1 MLYCTFESYAK
12 FSRLTLHN
20 NQSQEFAYQKR
31 KRYVE
36 KFLGFCQF
44 QYRIY
49 INVIATICLKSR
61 TIVKVWHVRSHPTF
75 KKKGKHL
82 YTHTFKL
89 KKKKCLMQLH
99 SHILSGISYQILLLY
114 QKQHFMNGIPI
125 ILWKKKH
132 VKMYYVC
139 FRLGNTKKT
148 FMYVTIKKKI
158 ATLIMSQI
166 NLRQKVF

>member
-1 MLYCTFESYAK
+1 
-12 FSRLTLHN
+12 
-20 NQSQEFAYQKR
+20 
-31 KRYVE
+31 
-36 KFLGFCQF
+36 
-44 QYRIY
+44 
-49 INVIATICLKSR
+49 
-61 TIVKVWHVRSHPTF
+61 
-75 KKKGKHL
+75 
-82 YTHTFKL
+82 
-89 KKKKCLMQLH
+89 MQLH
-99 SHILSGISYQILLLY
+99 SQILSGISYQILLLY

-125 ILWKKKH
+125 ILGKKNH

>member
-31 KRYVE
+31 KRYVK

-75 KKKGKHL
+75 EKKGKHL

-89 KKKKCLMQLH
+89 KKEVFNAIAFSYSKWY
-99 SHILSGISYQILLLY
+99 ILSNITTLSKATFHEWYFNHPL
-114 QKQHFMNGIPI
+114 
-125 ILWKKKH
+125 KKKH

>member
-75 KKKGKHL
+75 KKKGEHL

-89 KKKKCLMQLH
+89 KKEVFNAIAFSNSKWY
-99 SHILSGISYQILLLY
+99 ILSILLLY
-114 QKQHFMNGIPI
+114 QKQHFMNGISI

-148 FMYVTIKKKI
+148 FMYVIIKKKI

-166 NLRQKVF
+166 NLR

>member
-89 KKKKCLMQLH
+89 KKEVFNAIAFSNSKWY
-99 SHILSGISYQILLLY
+99 ILSILLLY

-166 NLRQKVF
+166 NLR

>member
-1 MLYCTFESYAK
+1 
-12 FSRLTLHN
+12 
-20 NQSQEFAYQKR
+20 
-31 KRYVE
+31 
-36 KFLGFCQF
+36 
-44 QYRIY
+44 
-49 INVIATICLKSR
+49 
-61 TIVKVWHVRSHPTF
+61 
-75 KKKGKHL
+75 
-82 YTHTFKL
+82 
-89 KKKKCLMQLH
+89 MQLH

-114 QKQHFMNGIPI
+114 QKQHFMNGISI

-132 VKMYYVC
+132 VKMHYVC

>member
-1 MLYCTFESYAK
+1 MLYCTSESYAK

-89 KKKKCLMQLH
+89 KKEELMQLH
-99 SHILSGISYQILLLY
+99 SQILSGISYQILLLY

-125 ILWKKKH
+125 ILG
-132 VKMYYVC
+132 
-139 FRLGNTKKT
+139 RKKT
-148 FMYVTIKKKI
+148 CKNV
-158 ATLIMSQI
+158 
-166 NLRQKVF
+166 LRLF

>member
-1 MLYCTFESYAK
+1 
-12 FSRLTLHN
+12 
-20 NQSQEFAYQKR
+20 
-31 KRYVE
+31 
-36 KFLGFCQF
+36 
-44 QYRIY
+44 
-49 INVIATICLKSR
+49 
-61 TIVKVWHVRSHPTF
+61 
-75 KKKGKHL
+75 
-82 YTHTFKL
+82 
-89 KKKKCLMQLH
+89 MQLH
-99 SHILSGISYQILLLY
+99 SQILSGISYQILLLY
-114 QKQHFMNGIPI
+114 QKQHFMNDISI

>member
-89 KKKKCLMQLH
+89 KKEVFNAIAFSNSKWY
-99 SHILSGISYQILLLY
+99 ILSILLLY